1 MTLIKS
7 SYFTLFITK
16 GQGQKLQNLD
26 DKQMADIAAELE
38 GESSD
43 PKDDQKTK
51 AEKKKF
57 AVQQRLAA
65 ERKKETKKST
75 KSKKAQAA
83 EDDDDDD
90 DALLTFVKGARTTD
104 KKKN

>member
-7 SYFTLFITK
+7 SHFILSFNID
-16 GQGQKLQNLD
+16 QGQKLQNLD

-38 GESSD
+38 GESDD

-51 AEKKKF
+51 AQKKKF

-65 ERKKETKKST
+65 ERKKEAKAST
-75 KSKKAQAA
+75 KSKKGKSAD
-83 EDDDDDD
+83 DDDDDD
-90 DALLTFVKGARTTD
+90 DAMLTFAKGARPA
-104 KKKN
+104 KGKKN